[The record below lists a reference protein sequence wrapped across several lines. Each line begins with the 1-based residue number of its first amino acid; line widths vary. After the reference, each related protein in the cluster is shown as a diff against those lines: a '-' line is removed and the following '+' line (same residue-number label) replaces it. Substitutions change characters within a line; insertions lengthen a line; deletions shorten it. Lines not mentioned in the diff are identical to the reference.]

1 MSQNS
6 HHPSYLVGHMV
17 DASRDDDFNHLLE
30 KQLESLDAVTFML
43 AHELSGPVANIM
55 GLAEMLKIE
64 RDGQSPAEHEFAINQ
79 IYNFGGEI
87 LTLARGL
94 VSLLELQLSQR
105 QLIKKPVVLRQLLSG
120 LVDNFYLKSD
130 EPKIIYDWQHY
141 PEKAEVAADAEK
153 LSKAVEE
160 LLVMML
166 KHTQEN
172 EKIVLSV
179 EELQHQNVVC
189 IFIIAETTRLPEE
202 DIRLILEEERKLR
215 VNDVKG
221 RQLSGKLE
229 LITAK
234 EIMELHHGTLELY
247 ARGPLRGF
255 RLSLPLQTS

>member
-1 MSQNS
+1 
-6 HHPSYLVGHMV
+6 
-17 DASRDDDFNHLLE
+17 
-30 KQLESLDAVTFML
+30 
-43 AHELSGPVANIM
+43 
-55 GLAEMLKIE
+55 
-64 RDGQSPAEHEFAINQ
+64 
-79 IYNFGGEI
+79 
-87 LTLARGL
+87 
-94 VSLLELQLSQR
+94 
-105 QLIKKPVVLRQLLSG
+105 
-120 LVDNFYLKSD
+120 VDNFYLKSD